1 MAPTI
6 TPSLHAL
13 RHPNRPVQLSR
24 NRRVGVSAAGKAESS
39 LKRVYAK
46 QRRIKFNERVDQFF
60 AERDVLIAALA
71 KEYGKKERNVR
82 ALLCNQTQYKAARR
96 PSLRNAVVHQRW
108 LDLQEDGI
116 VKGLQEIRAEL
127 KEEIEEGTFSLD
139 DIEKDEAT
147 ALINQLL
154 EHRQLKRRGVRVT
167 TKAAQLDGFQ
177 TARRIGNALLDLYE
191 RTGIR
196 GLAIFS
202 RGCADNPGIPHAVD
216 SDDSMEFLQ
225 QELDLPPL
233 DFLRKFEHWCVMQDE
248 EEPDD
253 NGVNGSRKEVSRLV
267 LEGLRQ
273 ITKISTITMEWVN
286 YEVAIREARGIEL
299 AGLPPDIPLLRPG
312 TWNIETARRFCDG
325 LRDGSI
331 HWVTMT
337 KAQHDE
343 LKAELN
349 QRRAEMGAG
358 ALIKKAERSD
368 KGKAHAKKNNAGKR
382 AEVQATGEGPSAVLA
397 AARAATGAGTL
408 LAAGTVRA
416 EGTVFDTVGSA
427 LPAGNTTT
435 DVVYPQLINIPRD
448 SEGLPTMLG
457 DLPLLT
463 MAELDEIELGMDT
476 WFGPQPATP
485 DMPSL
490 LQTLGVTVATPAP
503 PALPRISM
511 PDTLVTMYPPT
522 PAPTLPTTI
531 LTHKITSE
539 PLLRAAETSTASAP
553 PLRFISFSAAGN
565 ETTGSRKRRKRAPN
579 GGAATGAR
587 HQIAMARMV
596 LDGVISQ
603 ISARRTEILMAHGT
617 SGTIYK

>member
-13 RHPNRPVQLSR
+13 LHPNRPVQLSR

-46 QRRIKFNERVDQFF
+46 QCRIKFNERVDQFF

-82 ALLCNQTQYKAARR
+82 ALLCNQTQYKAAR
-96 PSLRNAVVHQRW
+96 
-108 LDLQEDGI
+108 I

-154 EHRQLKRRGVRVT
+154 EHRQLKRRRVRAT
-167 TKAAQLDGFQ
+167 TKAAQLDRFQ
-177 TARRIGNALLDLYE
+177 TARRIGNGLLDLYE
-191 RTGIR
+191 RMGIR

-202 RGCADNPGIPHAVD
+202 RGCADDPGIPHAVD

-253 NGVNGSRKEVSRLV
+253 NGVNSSRKEVSRLV
-267 LEGLRQ
+267 LEGPRQ

-286 YEVAIREARGIEL
+286 YKVAIHEARGVEL
-299 AGLPPDIPLLRPG
+299 AGLPPDIPLSRPG

-325 LRDGSI
+325 LHDGSI

-337 KAQHDE
+337 KTQHNE

-358 ALIKKAERSD
+358 ALIKKAEPSD
-368 KGKAHAKKNNAGKR
+368 KGKAHAKKNNAGKH
-382 AEVQATGEGPSAVLA
+382 AEVQAMGEGPSAVLA

-416 EGTVFDTVGSA
+416 EGTAFDTVGSA
-427 LPAGNTTT
+427 LPAGNATA
-435 DVVYPQLINIPRD
+435 DIIYPQLINMPRD
-448 SEGLPTMLG
+448 SEGLLTMLS
-457 DLPLLT
+457 DVPLLT
-463 MAELDEIELGMDT
+463 MAELDEIELGMGT

-485 DMPSL
+485 NMPSH
-490 LQTLGVTVATPAP
+490 LQTLGVTV
-503 PALPRISM
+503 LI
-511 PDTLVTMYPPT
+511 Y
-522 PAPTLPTTI
+522 
-531 LTHKITSE
+531 
-539 PLLRAAETSTASAP
+539 
-553 PLRFISFSAAGN
+553 
-565 ETTGSRKRRKRAPN
+565 
-579 GGAATGAR
+579 
-587 HQIAMARMV
+587 Q
-596 LDGVISQ
+596 
-603 ISARRTEILMAHGT
+603 RRTPL
-617 SGTIYK
+617 